1 MSNTGRFDRNNN
13 RREGREGRDGF
24 KRDNNFKR
32 EGGFKRENN
41 FRRDNNFKRPERP
54 AKEFEERPVTA
65 ASEQER
71 PEAPENLVV
80 GRNAVREVLR
90 SGRDVE
96 KLMVAKGDVSG
107 SMRELI
113 NLAKDCNVIVHEVDR
128 RKLDDLAP
136 NHQGIAAYVSMYQYA
151 SVEDIL
157 ALAAE
162 RGEDPFVIV
171 LDGITD
177 PHNLGA
183 IVRSADCM
191 GAHGVIIPERR
202 AVGLT
207 PAAMKAAAG
216 ALEWVKVARV
226 TNITRTL
233 ESLKEKNIWA
243 YATDMNGENMY
254 RVNFGGGVALVI
266 GAEGDGVSR
275 LVKETCDQTVCIPMK
290 GHIDSLNASVAAGIL
305 MAEVARQRA

>member
-1 MSNTGRFDRNNN
+1 MSNTGRFDKNNP
-13 RREGREGRDGF
+13 RREGRDGF

-32 EGGFKRENN
+32 ENGFKRDNN
-41 FRRDNNFKRPERP
+41 FRRENTFKRPERDME
-54 AKEFEERPVTA
+54 ARSVTA
-65 ASEQER
+65 APEQER

-136 NHQGIAAYVSMYQYA
+136 NHQGIAAFVSMYQYA

-233 ESLKEKNIWA
+233 EKLKEKNIWA

>member
-1 MSNTGRFDRNNN
+1 MSNTGRFDKNNP
-13 RREGREGRDGF
+13 RREGRDGF

-32 EGGFKRENN
+32 ENGFKRDNN
-41 FRRDNNFKRPERP
+41 FRRENTFKRPERDME
-54 AKEFEERPVTA
+54 ARSVTA
-65 ASEQER
+65 APEQER

-136 NHQGIAAYVSMYQYA
+136 NHQGIAAFVSMYQYA
-151 SVEDIL
+151 QVEDIL

-233 ESLKEKNIWA
+233 EKLKEKNIWA

>member
-1 MSNTGRFDRNNN
+1 MSNTGRFDKN
-13 RREGREGRDGF
+13 RRT
-24 KRDNNFKR
+24 
-32 EGGFKRENN
+32 NN
-41 FRRDNNFKRPERP
+41 FRKPQQSREREDAVNAP
-54 AKEFEERPVTA
+54 A
-65 ASEQER
+65 ER

-90 SGRDVE
+90 AGRDIE
-96 KLMVAKGDVSG
+96 KLMVAKGDLGG

-113 NLAKDCNVIVHEVDR
+113 NLARENSVIVHEVDR
-128 RKLDDLAP
+128 RKLDELAP
-136 NHQGIAAYVSMYQYA
+136 NHQGIAAFVSMYKYA
-151 SVEDIL
+151 EVQEIL
-157 ALAAE
+157 DLAAE
-162 RGEDPFVIV
+162 RGEDPFLIV

-216 ALEWVKVARV
+216 ALEWVRVARV

-233 ESLKEKNIWA
+233 EALKEKNIWA

-254 RVNFGGGVALVI
+254 RVNFKGGVALVI
-266 GAEGDGVSR
+266 GAEGEGVSR
-275 LVKETCDQTVCIPMK
+275 LVKETCDVTVCIPMK